1 VTDPAELTLVDLLPL
16 LERRRLS
23 ARELLDA
30 CLARVER
37 DEPRV
42 RAFVALTPER
52 AREAAERADADRAA
66 GRPTGLLAGVPVALK
81 DLYLT
86 RGVPTT
92 ASSRVLEGHDPGV
105 DAAVWQRLRDAGA
118 GLLGKTTLHE
128 FAYGTG
134 SYPTRNPW
142 DLSRT
147 PGGSSGGSGAALA
160 ARMVPVATGS
170 DTGGSL
176 RIPAAACGV
185 SSLRP
190 AQGRVSTYGAL
201 PLSRSLDTTGP
212 MARRMLDVSLLLRLL
227 AGHDPRDPGSLDA
240 PVPAYPDTVRE
251 DLTGVRIG
259 TARRWFWDDTD
270 PSVAATC
277 RSALD
282 RLVARGAEL
291 VPFDPPGETEQLM
304 AFPGAYGGLMGPE
317 ALEHHAAW
325 LAEREHLYGPAV
337 LHRLGQAREIT
348 PELHAR
354 ARQDRE
360 RWRQSW
366 RALVAEHRL
375 DAVAHPTLPEPPPVQ
390 PDEGRGTGA
399 SLRTT
404 RAWSVSGFPA
414 LSVPAGLDDR
424 GLPVGLEL
432 AGLPEQEAALVGL
445 GIALDEDVQLWRR
458 SPDQRA
464 PDNPLD
470 AGGTV

>member
-1 VTDPAELTLVDLLPL
+1 MTDPADLTLVDLLPL
-16 LERRRLS
+16 LESRQLS
-23 ARELLDA
+23 ARELLEA

-42 RAFVALTPER
+42 RAFVVLTPEL
-52 AREAAERADADRAA
+52 AREAAERADADRTA
-66 GRPTGLLAGVPVALK
+66 GRPAGLLAGVPVALK

-86 RGVPTT
+86 AGVPTT
-92 ASSRVLEGHDPGV
+92 ASSRVLAGHDPGV
-105 DAAVWQRLRDAGA
+105 DAAVWERLRKAGA

-134 SYPTRNPW
+134 SHPTRNPW
-142 DLSRT
+142 DLTRT

-176 RIPAAACGV
+176 RIPAAACGA

-212 MARRMLDVSLLLRLL
+212 VARRMRDVSLLLRLL
-227 AGHDPRDPGSLDA
+227 AGHDPRDPGSLQE
-240 PVPAYPDTVRE
+240 PVPDYPDLPRE
-251 DLTGVRIG
+251 DLSGVRIG
-259 TARRWFWDDTD
+259 TATRWFWDDVD
-270 PSVAATC
+270 ASVAATC
-277 RSALD
+277 RSALG
-282 RLVARGAEL
+282 RLVERGAEL
-291 VPFDPPGETEQLM
+291 VPFDPPPDTEQVM

-317 ALEHHAAW
+317 ALEHHAEW

-337 LHRLGQAREIT
+337 LHRLDQAREIT
-348 PELHAR
+348 PEQHAQ
-354 ARQDRE
+354 ARRDRE
-360 RWRQSW
+360 RWREQW
-366 RALVAEHRL
+366 RAIVHEHRL

-390 PDEGRGTGA
+390 PDEGRGRGA

-414 LSVPAGLDDR
+414 LSVPAGLDER

-432 AGLPEQEAALVGL
+432 AGLPEQEAGLVGL
-445 GIALDEDVQLWRR
+445 GVTFDEDVQLWRR
-458 SPDQRA
+458 A

-470 AGGTV
+470 GRGTV

>member
-1 VTDPAELTLVDLLPL
+1 MASPYRRGVTDPADLTLVDLLPL
-16 LERRRLS
+16 LERRQLS

-30 CLARVER
+30 CLTHVER
-37 DEPRV
+37 DEPRL
-42 RAFVALTPER
+42 RAFVVLTPEL

-66 GRPTGLLAGVPVALK
+66 GRATGRLAGVPVALK

-92 ASSRVLEGHDPGV
+92 ASSRVLEGYDPGV
-105 DAAVWQRLRDAGA
+105 DAAVWARLRDAGA

-134 SYPTRNPW
+134 SHPTRNPW
-142 DLSRT
+142 DPTRT

-176 RIPAAACGV
+176 RIPAAACGLA
-185 SSLRP
+185 SLRP
-190 AQGRVSTYGAL
+190 TQGRVSAYGAL

-212 MARRMLDVSLLLRLL
+212 MARRMRDVSLLLRLL
-227 AGHDPRDPGSLDA
+227 AGYDPRDPGSLDE
-240 PVPAYPDTVRE
+240 PPPDYPDAARE

-259 TARRWFWDDTD
+259 VATRWFWDDVD
-270 PSVAATC
+270 ASIAAVC

-282 RLVARGAEL
+282 RLVARGAAL
-291 VPFDPPGETEQLM
+291 VPVDPPPGTEQLM

-317 ALEHHAAW
+317 ALEHHAEW
-325 LAEREHLYGPAV
+325 LGQREHLYGRSV
-337 LHRLGQAREIT
+337 LHRLEQARAIT
-348 PELHAR
+348 PEQHAQ
-354 ARQDRE
+354 ARQDRS
-360 RWRQSW
+360 RWRQDW
-366 RALVAEHRL
+366 RTLVAEHRL

-458 SPDQRA
+458 
-464 PDNPLD
+464 NPLD
-470 AGGTV
+470 APGTV